1 MKHFIQFK
9 KLILFSFFYSGMPIF
24 LYAGHNYSG
33 PVTPSPNPRLSFTAT
48 KPKMLQTFDVSAL
61 NLKNTQPQHSLTQ
74 TNTAISIGYSDFNTI
89 SSIGNTWLLYQ
100 KENGGFSMNI
110 GTANSTSPQTWVL
123 PSNLIDEFSN
133 AGRSDFIDPNSVPSG
148 LEVAGANKVMRSYYL
163 DNNDRVLDEY
173 QHFFIDNDGIDHL
186 GTSYDVEV
194 GGDDNFDEEPDYEY
208 ADVPLDLGDN
218 SSATFEEKDYISNQ
232 TLTKYVGN
240 STVDAFGTISTPDGV
255 YNCLRIIATS
265 QRYTR
270 PNEATAYTLEGAYTW
285 VSFLTKEGVYF
296 RGVASSS
303 SGTANIS
310 YFEYRKVVPTAAL
323 TELSDVK
330 LSNDSKGVTINTDN
344 DTAHPSAILDVKSEN
359 MGVLIPRIAKAN
371 RPTSP
376 AEGLLIYQ
384 IDDTAGFYYF
394 DGSAWRKLESSLPP
408 SAQTSTSLGYRSED
422 TIPLTERSRGQG
434 IAQLQ
439 NGQTFIKF
447 DRTIENP
454 EELNINLTLE
464 GDCNGLYIS
473 KKTKDGFEVKELQK
487 GKSNVK
493 FSYSIQEK

>member
-1 MKHFIQFK
+1 MKYFIQSK
-9 KLILFSFFYSGMPIF
+9 KLLLFCVFCFGINH
-24 LYAGHNYSG
+24 LLVANNCGG
-33 PVTPSPNPRLSFTAT
+33 PQNHGYGRLSASAI

-61 NLKNTQPQHSLTQ
+61 NLKNTQPQHSVAQ

-100 KENGGFSMNI
+100 KVNGGFSMNV
-110 GTANSTSPQTWVL
+110 GTANSTSPQTWTL
-123 PSNLIDEFSN
+123 PVNLVSGISG
-133 AGRSDFIDPNSVPSG
+133 AGRSDFIDPNTVPAG
-148 LEVAGANKVMRSYYL
+148 LEISGANKVMRSYYF
-163 DNNDRVLDEY
+163 DNNDRLLDEY
-173 QHFFIDNDGIDHL
+173 DHFFIDNDGVDHL

-194 GGDDNFDEEPDYEY
+194 GEDDNFDEEPDYEY
-208 ADVPLDLGDN
+208 ADVPFDLGDN
-218 SSATFEEKDYISNQ
+218 FSTTFEEKDYVSNQ
-232 TLTKYVGN
+232 TLTKYIQS
-240 STVDAFGTISTPDGV
+240 STVDAFGTISTPDGI
-255 YNCLRIIATS
+255 YDCLRIVVTS

-270 PNEATAYTLEGAYTW
+270 PDEATAYTLEGNYIW

-303 SGTANIS
+303 SGMANIS
-310 YFEYRKVVPTAAL
+310 FFEYRKVVPTATL
-323 TELSDVK
+323 TEGNDVK

-359 MGVLIPRIAKAN
+359 SGVLIPRIAKAN
-371 RPTSP
+371 RPASP

-394 DGSAWRKLESSLPP
+394 DGSAWRRLESTLPP
-408 SAQTSTSLGYRSED
+408 AQTSTSLGNRSEG

-447 DRTIENP
+447 DNSIENP

-464 GDCNGLYIS
+464 GDCNGLYVS

>member
-1 MKHFIQFK
+1 MLRNH
-9 KLILFSFFYSGMPIF
+9 
-24 LYAGHNYSG
+24 
-33 PVTPSPNPRLSFTAT
+33 LSNSTRRDH
-48 KPKMLQTFDVSAL
+48 FDVSAL
-61 NLKNTQPQHSLTQ
+61 NLKNIKPQYSVTQ

-100 KENGGFSMNI
+100 KANAGFSMNI

-148 LEVAGANKVMRSYYL
+148 LEVAEANKIMRSYYL
-163 DNNDRVLDEY
+163 DNNDRALDEY
-173 QHFFIDNDGIDHL
+173 QHYFIDNDGVDHL

-194 GGDDNFDEEPDYEY
+194 GDDDNFDEEPDYEF

-218 SSATFEEKDYISNQ
+218 SSTTIEEKDYVSNQ
-232 TLTKYVGN
+232 TLTKYIVN

-255 YNCLRIIATS
+255 YNCLRVIATS

-270 PNEATAYTLEGAYTW
+270 PNEATAYTLEGTYIW

-310 YFEYRKVVPTAAL
+310 YFEYRKIVPTAVL

-330 LSNDSKGVTINTDN
+330 LGNDSKGVTINTDN

-359 MGVLIPRIAKAN
+359 MGVLIPRIAKSN
-371 RPTSP
+371 RPASP

-384 IDDTAGFYYF
+384 IDETSGFYYF
-394 DGSAWRKLESSLPP
+394 DGTGWRIMGSSP
-408 SAQTSTSLGYRSED
+408 SARISAESTTPNTYNIEKQSGFANLKKG
-422 TIPLTERSRGQG
+422 
-434 IAQLQ
+434 AA
-439 NGQTFIKF
+439 FIKF
-447 DRTIENP
+447 NRKVENP
-454 EELNINLTLE
+454 EDLIINLQME
-464 GDCNGLYIS
+464 GDRKGLFVS
-473 KKTKDGFEVKELQK
+473 KKTPEGFEVREVNK
-487 GKSNVK
+487 GKSNAR
-493 FSYSIQEK
+493 FSYVFDIK

>member
-9 KLILFSFFYSGMPIF
+9 KLIIFSVFCFGINHCLFANTMG
-24 LYAGHNYSG
+24 G
-33 PVTPSPNPRLSFTAT
+33 PQDHGYPGPRISASAI

-61 NLKNTQPQHSLTQ
+61 NLKNTQKQHSVAQ
-74 TNTAISIGYSDFNTI
+74 TNSVISIGYSDFNTI

-100 KENGGFSMNI
+100 KVNGGFSMNV
-110 GTANSTSPQTWVL
+110 GTANSTSPQTWTL
-123 PSNLIDEFSN
+123 PANLVSGISGV
-133 AGRSDFIDPNSVPSG
+133 GRSDFIDPNTVPAG
-148 LEVAGANKVMRSYYL
+148 LEISGANKVMRTYYF
-163 DNNDRVLDEY
+163 DNNDRLLEEY
-173 QHFFIDNDGIDHL
+173 DHFFIDNDGVDHL

-208 ADVPLDLGDN
+208 ADVPFDLGDN
-218 SSATFEEKDYISNQ
+218 FSTTFEEKDYFSNQ
-232 TLTKYVGN
+232 TLTKYIQS

-255 YNCLRIIATS
+255 YDCLRIVVTS

-270 PNEATAYTLEGAYTW
+270 PDEATAYTLEGNYIW

-303 SGTANIS
+303 SGMANIS
-310 YFEYRKVVPTAAL
+310 FFEYRKVVSTATL
-323 TELSDVK
+323 TEGSDVK

-359 MGVLIPRIAKAN
+359 SGVLIPRIAKAN
-371 RPTSP
+371 RPASP

-394 DGSAWRKLESSLPP
+394 DGSAWQRLNNTTPSMMQTQTLAGFRTLPALK
-408 SAQTSTSLGYRSED
+408 SGRSE
-422 TIPLTERSRGQG
+422 LK
-434 IAQLQ
+434 
-439 NGQTFIKF
+439 NGTTYIKF
-447 DRTIENP
+447 DNSIENP

-473 KKTKDGFEVKELQK
+473 NKTKDGFEVKELQK